1 MNFPDAFSS
10 LLENRG
16 IRRTSWDLHEAT
28 WIRVT
33 QHLHPFV
40 QVPRIEIYKKK
51 PLTALHSHIDLKE
64 HPQARAFFKWAD
76 AYNWSV
82 KKEFAP

>member
-1 MNFPDAFSS
+1 MNFPDAFSR

-16 IRRTSWDLHEAT
+16 IRRKSWDLHEAT

-33 QHLHPFV
+33 QQLHPFV

-51 PLTALHSHIDLKE
+51 PLTDDHE
-64 HPQARAFFKWAD
+64 QP
-76 AYNWSV
+76 WSPTPEDV
-82 KKEFAP
+82 TATDWEVIPL